1 MSKRRVVFH
10 NAFYDNELGLFRV
23 DTEYDIPDHV
33 VLPKSGLKYLR
44 GGLEDQPGAEEAEAK
59 PQREEPVDPRTRKP
73 RRRRGSPAAVAK
85 AAGA

>member
-10 NAFYDNELGLFRV
+10 NAFYDNDLGLFRT

-44 GGLEDQPGAEEAEAK
+44 GNIEDQPGAEESQMK
-59 PQREEPVDPRTRKP
+59 PVREDPLDPRTGKP
-73 RRRRGSPAAVAK
+73 RRRRGRPPAVAK
-85 AAGA
+85 DG